1 MKGMNSMKKTRFI
14 SLFLSLLIAASAVSC
29 GSSNEDSKTTTNAS
43 TSDTTAPKED
53 TSIHDDLPSRDF
65 NDETITFLVR
75 EELGYEFDAEQTG
88 DVVDDAVFKRNQTI
102 SERFNVNLEYIQA
115 PGLWASKAD
124 YQALITNSVMA
135 GDNSYDIITGQSN
148 IVLPLAVQGIYHDVA
163 NAEYIDFD
171 KPYWKSGYHDNAM
184 INGHLYSLM
193 GDYAL
198 STLTASN
205 VMFFNTALFEDY
217 KVETPYELV
226 KSGKWTLDAFTKMAI
241 EFSQDL
247 DGDGTIGENDL
258 IGLYTNTNGINPIQ
272 YSTGCSL
279 TSMGA
284 DGNQVIDFP
293 SEKEIDVFDKVFDFC
308 NNEAVHVDSNLQINQ
323 IAEAFINKKTAF
335 VSGMLSIVDYL
346 RDMKSDFGIVPFPKY
361 DEDQENYITSVLR
374 TVTVASIPTTVE
386 DPGKCTFILEAMASD
401 GYNYITPAYY
411 EIALKGKYVRDED
424 TAEMLDIISSTTYFA
439 FFDVFYAELGGN
451 SDMLSNYVTAGS
463 QGLASFFESR
473 KSNLEQLLENLYENY
488 NK

>member
-1 MKGMNSMKKTRFI
+1 MNSMKKTRFI

-43 TSDTTAPKED
+43 TSDTTAAEED

-88 DVVDDAVFKRNQTI
+88 DVVDDAVYKRNQSI
-102 SERFNVNLEYIQA
+102 SERFNVNLEYIQT

-226 KSGKWTLDAFTKMAI
+226 KSGKWTLDAFIKIAT
-241 EFSQDL
+241 EFSHDL
-247 DGDGTIGENDL
+247 NGDGTLDTRDMYGL
-258 IGLYTNTNGINPIQ
+258 ITDTNGYNPFQ

-279 TSMGA
+279 TKREA
-284 DGNQVIDFP
+284 DGTQVIDFP
-293 SEKEIDVFDKVFDFC
+293 NEKEIDVFDKIFNFC
-308 NNEAVHVDSNLQINQ
+308 NSDAFRDNGTMEDGYGMT
-323 IAEAFINKKTAF
+323 EAFMAGTTAF
-335 VSGMLSIVDYL
+335 ITARLMVVEEF

-386 DPGKCTFILEAMASD
+386 DPSKCTFILEAMSSD
-401 GYNYITPAYY
+401 GYNDIIPAYY
-411 EIALKGKYVRDED
+411 EVALKGKYSRDED
-424 TAEMLDIISSTTYFA
+424 TAEMLDIISTTTFFA
-439 FFDVFYAELGGN
+439 FADVFYAELGAN
-451 SDMLSNYVTAGS
+451 SDMLSNYVRSGS

-473 KSNLEQLLENLYENY
+473 KSNIEQLLENLYEDY